1 MKHIEIAFSI
11 VLMAVLALGCTKE
24 DVVAV
29 GEQSNFFT
37 GVYNPENRLK
47 TISCSEHVV
56 GVECGD
62 YELLDCMQMS
72 WCWSPEHL
80 DSILFHDDRI
90 DAVGV
95 MAIRYY
101 YDSMGRLSRVT
112 APTANHQC
120 LLTYDGNHLASIVET
135 RGGWTRTYRFS
146 YSRSDYPE
154 SFEYHI
160 QGQYVNLTDTYTL
173 RWRNGNLVSA
183 VCGSGNDRYNI
194 DSITYN
200 YDNTLNPFC
209 GLLLPKFFENY
220 GIVDAPLFFSKN
232 IPTGI
237 TYYTTSGSVQD
248 IYYTLDFSFTDNRP
262 SQIVHQYEN
271 FYWCSYTDTYTLHY

>member
-1 MKHIEIAFSI
+1 MGCRHGNGNSACLPTTRNGSDHTERQFDRYERLLGKH
-11 VLMAVLALGCTKE
+11 ALL
-24 DVVAV
+24 V
-29 GEQSNFFT
+29 GEFAD
-37 GVYNPENRLK
+37 GAAERLVGHG
-47 TISCSEHVV
+47 ERGLHVI
-56 GVECGD
+56 GESG
-62 YELLDCMQMS
+62 LDMPCK
-72 WCWSPEHL
+72 H
-80 DSILFHDDRI
+80 H
-90 DAVGV
+90 
-95 MAIRYY
+95 
-101 YDSMGRLSRVT
+101 
-112 APTANHQC
+112 
-120 LLTYDGNHLASIVET
+120 GNHLASIVET

-200 YDNTLNPFC
+200 YDNNLNPFC

-220 GIVDAPLFFSKN
+220 GIVDAPLFLSRN

-248 IYYTLDFSFTDNRP
+248 IYYTLNFSFTDSRP
-262 SQIVHQYEN
+262 TQIVHQYEN